1 MAYGW
6 EERHY
11 VLSGYNW
18 QYFITR
24 NKMSLTL
31 GELKSTR
38 KLKNSEQRIL
48 SSHFGSF
55 VLWLLSSLLYL
66 YLCVLFYSHSWLL
79 FLQVH
84 STHEPVCL
92 TWPSSD
98 QKLINHL
105 YVLFVSHTRD
115 TLNSLAYLFWIRYYQ
130 FIIILA
136 MITTNI

>member
-6 EERHY
+6 EERYY

-24 NKMSLTL
+24 NKTSLTSR
-31 GELKSTR
+31 ELEPTR
-38 KLKNSEQRIL
+38 KLKNPEQRIL
-48 SSHFGSF
+48 SPHFRSF

-79 FLQVH
+79 FLQI
-84 STHEPVCL
+84 HEPVCL

-115 TLNSLAYLFWIRYYQ
+115 ILKSPAHLFWTRYHQIHYHPCHDRY
-130 FIIILA
+130 
-136 MITTNI
+136 